1 MEQTIKG
8 GTVVGPGGQ
17 SAADVAIR
25 DGQVL
30 TVGPDLGALGQVIDA
45 SGLFVLPGMV
55 DTHVHLMDPG
65 PTEREDFPTGTRA
78 AAARGV
84 TTIIEH
90 THAHPIRSVADL
102 DAKVAYLDGRS
113 NVDFALAA
121 HTWPDRIDEMP
132 ALWQAGVAFFKMFT
146 CTTHGVPALDG
157 AHLLAALSAVAMI
170 DGRCL
175 IHCED
180 ESITAEAERVLKEAG
195 RDDPAILYE
204 WRNREAEL
212 VAIAAASVLAE
223 TTGAKAT
230 MAHVSSPDV
239 LEVIQAAQD
248 RGADIA
254 AEACPQYLTL
264 HETEVLELGALR
276 KFTPPARIRTDAD
289 VTAIWDQVR
298 AGAYSHFST
307 DHAPST
313 MAQKSAGGI
322 WEAPFGLPGLDTTLA
337 FLLDAAARGEITMS
351 DVVSMYSTTP
361 ADRYGLAPRKGRLE
375 PGSDAD
381 FVLVDMAGS
390 WTVADQD
397 VISKAGW
404 SPYSGRTFRGKV
416 VATYLGGVE
425 VGQGG
430 IGHDERRGRFVNPRR
445 LNDR

>member
-1 MEQTIKG
+1 MEQTLKG
-8 GTVVGPGGQ
+8 GTLVGPDGQ
-17 SAADVAIR
+17 GIADVAVR
-25 DGQVL
+25 DGRIVE
-30 TVGPDLGALGQVIDA
+30 VGADLSAVGEVIDA
-45 SGLFVLPGMV
+45 SGLLVMPGMV

-90 THAHPIRSVADL
+90 THAHPIRSTADL
-102 DAKVAYLDGRS
+102 DDKVAYLAGRS

-121 HTWPDRIDEMP
+121 HTWPDRIDQMP
-132 ALWQAGVAFFKMFT
+132 ALWEAGVAFFKMFT

-157 AHLLAALSAVAMI
+157 AHLLAALSAVAGV

-180 ESITAEAERVLKEAG
+180 ESITEEAERLLREAG
-195 RDDPAILYE
+195 RDDPAILNE
-204 WRNREAEL
+204 WRSREAEL
-212 VAIAAASVLAE
+212 VAVASAAVLAE

-230 MAHVSSPDV
+230 LAHVSSPDV
-239 LEVIQAAQD
+239 LAVIEAAQR

-264 HETEVLELGALR
+264 HEDEVLEQGALR
-276 KFTPPARIRTDAD
+276 KFTPPARIRDDDEQRA
-289 VTAIWDQVR
+289 VWDRVR
-298 AGAYSHFST
+298 AGGYSHFST

-313 MAQKSAGGI
+313 MEQKSDGGI
-322 WEAPFGLPGLDTTLA
+322 WDAPFGLPGLDTTLA
-337 FLLDAAARGEITMS
+337 FLLDAAATGEITMS
-351 DVVSMYSTTP
+351 DVVRMYSTTP
-361 ADRYGLAPRKGRLE
+361 ADRYGLAPRKGRVE

-381 FVLVDMAGS
+381 IVLVDPAGS
-390 WTVADQD
+390 WTVTDKD

-404 SPYSGRTFRGKV
+404 SPYSGRTFRGRV

-425 VGQGG
+425 IGRDGT
-430 IGHDERRGRFVNPRR
+430 GHDERRGRFLNPRR
-445 LNDR
+445 MHDH

>member
-8 GTVVGPGGQ
+8 GTVVGSDGQ
-17 SAADVAIR
+17 RVADVAIR
-25 DGQVL
+25 DGQIL
-30 TVGPDLGALGQVIDA
+30 TVGPDLQPLGQVIDA

-90 THAHPIRSVADL
+90 THAHPIRSVIDL
-102 DAKVAYLDGRS
+102 DTKVAYLDGRS

-132 ALWQAGVAFFKMFT
+132 ALWEAGVAFFKMFT

-157 AHLLAALSAVAMI
+157 AHLLAALSTVAMI

-223 TTGAKAT
+223 TTGANAT

-239 LEVIQAAQD
+239 LAVIQAAQR
-248 RGADIA
+248 RGAVIA

-276 KFTPPARIRTDAD
+276 KFTPPARIRNDAD
-289 VTAIWDQVR
+289 ATAIWDQVR

-313 MAQKSAGGI
+313 VAQKSAGGI

-337 FLLDAAARGEITMS
+337 FLLDAAARGEIAMS
-351 DVVSMYSTTP
+351 DVVRMYSTSP

-381 FVLVDMAGS
+381 FVLVDPAGS

-416 VATYLGGVE
+416 VATHLGGVE
-425 VGQGG
+425 VGQDG